1 MCQLIFKSTFSVFPG
16 AWVPNPLRFGRKSEK
31 KVRTTQTAAETVP
44 FNSSLH
50 VFEVVAVN
58 VVVQEVVANNVYVV
72 SQEVV
77 ANNLAAQEAVLKT
90 SPTSATAQHQ
100 LQERRRRSK
109 L

>member
-1 MCQLIFKSTFSVFPG
+1 M
-16 AWVPNPLRFGRKSEK
+16 
-31 KVRTTQTAAETVP
+31 VP

-58 VVVQEVVANNVYVV
+58 VVVQEVVANNVV

-90 SPTSATAQHQ
+90 SPSRAVCWTNFCILGPIESVFWHVVV
-100 LQERRRRSK
+100 E
-109 L
+109 